1 VVTGIVVAMGFAML
15 ALAFTRTAK
24 PSGIS
29 IEELD
34 YLYGVNNTTQL
45 QRFFGHSCEPAIHCF
60 CNSHV
65 CRKVG
70 HRSEKL
76 TNGHWASV
84 VINFH
89 SLLILVR
96 SKTAAAEIAALTPRV
111 QPLVVLL
118 VTLIAQFLLQI
129 HSLDRQDQRSLP

>member
-29 IEELD
+29 IEMLD
-34 YLYGVNNTTQL
+34 YLYGVNTTQL
-45 QRFFGHSCEPAIHCF
+45 QRFFGYSCESAIHYF
-60 CNSHV
+60 CKSHV
-65 CRKVG
+65 CPKVG
-70 HRSEKL
+70 HRSKKL

-96 SKTAAAEIAALTPRV
+96 SKTAGGNRRPDSQSAAFGRLAGYVNCPISLTDTFFR
-111 QPLVVLL
+111 
-118 VTLIAQFLLQI
+118 
-129 HSLDRQDQRSLP
+129 

>member
-1 VVTGIVVAMGFAML
+1 MVTGIVVAMGFAML

-34 YLYGVNNTTQL
+34 YLYGVNTTQL
-45 QRFFGHSCEPAIHCF
+45 QRFFGYSCESAIHYF
-60 CNSHV
+60 CKSHV
-65 CRKVG
+65 CPKVG
-70 HRSEKL
+70 HRSKKL

-96 SKTAAAEIAALTPRV
+96 SKTAAAEIAAPTPRV
-111 QPLVVLL
+111 RPLVVLL

>member
-1 VVTGIVVAMGFAML
+1 VVTEIVVAMGFAML

-34 YLYGVNNTTQL
+34 YLYGVNTTQL

-96 SKTAAAEIAALTPRV
+96 SKTAGRNRRPDSQSAAFGRLAGYFNCPISLTDTFFR
-111 QPLVVLL
+111 
-118 VTLIAQFLLQI
+118 
-129 HSLDRQDQRSLP
+129 

>member
-1 VVTGIVVAMGFAML
+1 VITAIVVAMGFALL

-24 PSGIS
+24 PYSIF

-34 YLYGVNNTTQL
+34 YLYGVNTTQL
-45 QRFFGHSCEPAIHCF
+45 QRFFDYSYESAIHCF
-60 CNSHV
+60 CKSHV
-65 CRKVG
+65 CPKVG
-70 HRSEKL
+70 HRSKKL

-96 SKTAAAEIAALTPRV
+96 SKTAGGNRRPDSQSAAIGRLAGYVNCPISLT
-111 QPLVVLL
+111 
-118 VTLIAQFLLQI
+118 
-129 HSLDRQDQRSLP
+129 DRFFR